1 MLDFLGVAFKYFFI
15 TLCCIFIFKKLNS
28 IKPDYK
34 QIVVE
39 NIFSMATATAV
50 FFTRESSSVLSL
62 FFIVFFT
69 TALLK
74 ILYKRSFNKTLAY
87 TIISVAISFIT
98 YFFATL
104 IIGTI
109 IYYQF
114 KGFVNNDNLLSC
126 ATNFSVGLFQ
136 LLTCNLLFRI
146 KRLKKG
152 IATYESKLTSD
163 SGIFISL
170 SLLLIASLF
179 NSGNN
184 YTVTQIIL
192 FCVLPI
198 GMLLFFWWRNHIK
211 NIYLE
216 KVYKRNI
223 EILENTVSQQKTEIE
238 MLRKQND
245 ELSKIIHKDN
255 KVIPAMNMAVEEIL
269 MCQSADEQK
278 RKAKSLLTQL
288 KAMTCERKGIVTE
301 YESKSKTLASTGV
314 FSVDASL
321 NYLLAKAKEKD
332 VFFDLSVTNGIAG
345 CLDKCVSEND
355 LNTLILDLGE
365 NAIIAASFSEKK
377 NVFVMIGS
385 DNKKLCLYI
394 YDSGSYF
401 DADVIANLGK
411 KRITTHKSSGGSG
424 IGLMTTFS
432 LLHKYSA
439 SLKIDETVQNES
451 YSKCVSLIFDR
462 EGKIFIKSNRKE
474 IADISQKRNEFIFE
488 V

>member
-1 MLDFLGVAFKYFFI
+1 MLDIIGVVIKYFFI
-15 TLCCIFIFKKLNS
+15 TLCSFFVYVKLNNNKS
-28 IKPDYK
+28 SFK
-34 QIVVE
+34 QIILNV
-39 NIFSMATATAV
+39 IFSLVTAV
-50 FFTRESSSVLSL
+50 TILLSREFFSVLN
-62 FFIVFFT
+62 VFCVVILSAVF
-69 TALLK
+69 LK
-74 ILYKRSFNKTLAY
+74 FLYKRPFDRIITY
-87 TIISVAISFIT
+87 TIISVAISFVT
-98 YFFATL
+98 YFFISPIIATITFPL
-104 IIGTI
+104 RIVI
-109 IYYQF
+109 
-114 KGFVNNDNLLSC
+114 KNDGLLSC
-126 ATNFSVGLFQ
+126 ATDFSIGISQFLA
-136 LLTCNLLFRI
+136 CCLLFRI
-146 KRLKKG
+146 KRFKKG
-152 IATYESKLTSD
+152 ITCYETKLTSD
-163 SGIFISL
+163 LGIFISL
-170 SLLLIASLF
+170 SLLLIASSL
-179 NSGNN
+179 NNNTN
-184 YTVTQIIL
+184 YTLLSIIL

-288 KAMTCERKGIVTE
+288 KAMTSERKGIVTE
-301 YESKSKTLASTGV
+301 YETKSKTLASTGV

-332 VFFDLSVTNGIAG
+332 VFFDLSVTNNIAG
-345 CLDKCVSEND
+345 YLDKCVSEND

-411 KRITTHKSSGGSG
+411 KRITTHKNSGGSG

-432 LLHKYSA
+432 LLQKYRA

-474 IADISQKRNEFIFE
+474 IADISQKRNDFIFE